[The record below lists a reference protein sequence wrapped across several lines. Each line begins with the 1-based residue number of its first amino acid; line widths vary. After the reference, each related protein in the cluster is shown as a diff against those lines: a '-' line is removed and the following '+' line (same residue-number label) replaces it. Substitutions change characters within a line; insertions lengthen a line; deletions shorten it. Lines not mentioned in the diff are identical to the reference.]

1 MNGRLRKVK
10 QPRCIKKMIL
20 NLRAMSRQLLIY
32 CLFVISAFV
41 AGCAQAPPLV
51 PPPDSESFEQQATE
65 NGAENPSWQE
75 GDARGM
81 EQQWLSPT
89 DKSDEE
95 RRSGIPD
102 RAFCFKL
109 QPSVPLMV
117 TKTKK
122 GTKKA
127 TVVKTTSRCQPQS
140 LIYAR
145 CRSGINTCRLGDTS
159 PVQWYSCAK
168 KMGNTTNVPTSGAI
182 MVLDSNSRRKMTT
195 GHPLYVEN
203 AEKNRDGTWLLR
215 ISHTNYDRQ
224 CNLDQDAEVIFDPV
238 KVTASFLSG
247 PWSCWARDLKT
258 LGFITR

>member
-1 MNGRLRKVK
+1 ML
-10 QPRCIKKMIL
+10 I
-20 NLRAMSRQLLIY
+20 NLCAMSRQLLIF
-32 CLFVISAFV
+32 CLFVFSVFV
-41 AGCAQAPPLV
+41 AGCAQAPLPV
-51 PPPDSESFEQQATE
+51 QPQDSGSFEQQAAE
-65 NGAENPSWQE
+65 NGADNPSWQE
-75 GDARGM
+75 GDASAM

-95 RRSGIPD
+95 RLSGTPD

-109 QPSVPLMV
+109 QPSVPVLV
-117 TKTKK
+117 KKVKK

-127 TVVKTTSRCQPQS
+127 TVVKSTSRCQPQS

-145 CRSGINTCRLGDTS
+145 CRSGIKTCRLGDTS

-168 KMGNTTNVPTSGAI
+168 KMGNTKNVPTSGAI
-182 MVLDSNSRRKMTT
+182 MVLDTNSRRKMTT

-224 CNLDQDAEVIFDPV
+224 CNLDQDAGVIFDPV
-238 KVTASFLSG
+238 KMTASFLSG

>member
-1 MNGRLRKVK
+1 ML
-10 QPRCIKKMIL
+10 I
-20 NLRAMSRQLLIY
+20 NLCAMSRQFLIF
-32 CLFVISAFV
+32 CLFVFLAFI
-41 AGCAQAPPLV
+41 AGCAQL
-51 PPPDSESFEQQATE
+51 PPPVQPWDSEFLEQQS
-65 NGAENPSWQE
+65 AEDD
-75 GDARGM
+75 GDSPPWSEADAASM
-81 EQQWLSPT
+81 EQQWLSST
-89 DKSDEE
+89 DDKDKE
-95 RRSGIPD
+95 RLSGAPD

-109 QPSVPLMV
+109 QPGRPILEK
-117 TKTKK
+117 KTKK
-122 GTKKA
+122 GTKKT

-168 KMGNTTNVPTSGAI
+168 KMGSTTNVPTSGAI
-182 MVLDSNSRRKMTT
+182 MVLGSNSRRKMTT

-224 CNLDQDAEVIFDPV
+224 CNLDQDAGVIFDPETMTV
-238 KVTASFLSG
+238 SFLSG